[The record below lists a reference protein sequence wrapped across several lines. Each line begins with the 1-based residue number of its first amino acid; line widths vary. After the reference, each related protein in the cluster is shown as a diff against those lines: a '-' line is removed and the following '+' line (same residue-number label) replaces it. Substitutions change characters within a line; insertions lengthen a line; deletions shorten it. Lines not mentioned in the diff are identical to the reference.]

1 MNLLELLTTVFIL
14 DEVAGCKSKTD
25 ETSTILTATSFIS
38 AMNNRNVDMEK
49 INTTVSYIESLS
61 DDELANLTVKL
72 DKKEES
78 LKEVKTYRLKKYNG

>member
-38 AMNNRNVDMEK
+38 AMNNGSVDMEK

-78 LKEVKTYRLKKYNG
+78 LKEAKTYRLKKYNG

>member
-38 AMNNRNVDMEK
+38 AMNNGSVDMEK

-61 DDELANLTVKL
+61 DGELANLTVKL

-78 LKEVKTYRLKKYNG
+78 LKEAKTYRLKKYNG

>member
-38 AMNNRNVDMEK
+38 AMNNGNVDMEK

-61 DDELANLTVKL
+61 DDELASLTVKL

>member
-1 MNLLELLTTVFIL
+1 MNLLEMLTTVFVL

-61 DDELANLTVKL
+61 DDELASLTVKL

-78 LKEVKTYRLKKYNG
+78 LKEAKTYRLKKYNG

>member
-49 INTTVSYIESLS
+49 TNTTVSYIESLS
-61 DDELANLTVKL
+61 DDELASLTVKL

-78 LKEVKTYRLKKYNG
+78 LKEAKTYRLKKYNG

>member
-1 MNLLELLTTVFIL
+1 MNLLEMLTTVFIL

-38 AMNNRNVDMEK
+38 AMNNENVDMEK

-61 DDELANLTVKL
+61 DDELASLTVKL

>member
-1 MNLLELLTTVFIL
+1 MNLLEMLTTVFVL
-14 DEVAGCKSKTD
+14 DEVAGCKCKTD
-25 ETSTILTATSFIS
+25 EASTVLTATSFIF
-38 AMNNRNVDMEK
+38 AMSNGNIDMEK
-49 INTTVSYIESLS
+49 MNTTVSYIESLS

>member
-61 DDELANLTVKL
+61 DDELASLTVKL